1 MLRKKA
7 AHLLK
12 VTLKTKKILVPIV
25 SILAGFIVGAVIM
38 LIWSYNP
45 FQAYASM
52 FSSALGNMNGI
63 GETIREATP
72 LIFTAIGFAI
82 ASTAGFFNIGLPGQ
96 AQAGWLSSI
105 WVVLA
110 NPHMPKVILLPLAVL
125 TGILAGALVAGVAGW
140 LRAQFGTNEVITTIM
155 INYIVLYSCQYLMQ
169 QVMPGQLRVDTD
181 TTKTIAANGSLK
193 IDWLSSMFG
202 DSRINAGIFIALVAV
217 FLYWYLMRKTTTG
230 FEIRSVGTNAAASR
244 YAGMSAKKNIM
255 LSMLLSGGFAGLG
268 GVVQGLGTY
277 QNYFTQTTS
286 LDIGWD
292 GLSVALLGGGTA
304 IGILLASLLFSILK
318 IGGLGMQTIA
328 GIPYEIVSIVIAAI
342 IFFVAIQYVIGLLF
356 KTKKAKAIQEQTEG
370 TEKKSENVV
379 VSSTKAQGGQN

>member
-1 MLRKKA
+1 ML
-7 AHLLK
+7 
-12 VTLKTKKILVPIV
+12 V
-25 SILAGFIVGAVIM
+25 
-38 LIWSYNP
+38 WSYNP

-110 NPHMPKVILLPLAVL
+110 NPNMPKVFLLPLAVI
-125 TGILAGALVAGVAGW
+125 TGIIAGALVAGVAGW

-169 QVMPGQLRVDTD
+169 QVMSAKLRIDTD
-181 TTKTIAANGSLK
+181 TTKTITDNGSLK
-193 IDWLSSMFG
+193 IGWLSTMFG

-230 FEIRSVGTNAAASR
+230 FEIRSVGTNAEASR

-304 IGILLASLLFSILK
+304 VGILLASLLFSILK

-356 KTKKAKAIQEQTEG
+356 KTKRAKEIQKDTATEE
-370 TEKKSENVV
+370 TEPNNVT
-379 VSSTKAQGGQN
+379 VSSTKTQGGQNS

>member
-1 MLRKKA
+1 M
-7 AHLLK
+7 LK
-12 VTLKTKKILVPIV
+12 VTLKTKKILVPII
-25 SILAGFIVGAVIM
+25 SILAGFLVGAIIM
-38 LIWSYNP
+38 LVWSYNP
-45 FQAYASM
+45 FQAYTSM

-110 NPHMPKVILLPLAVL
+110 NPNMPKAILLPLAVI
-125 TGILAGALVAGVAGW
+125 TGILAGALVAGIAGW

-169 QVMPGQLRVDTD
+169 QVMSSKLRIDTD
-181 TTKTIAANGSLK
+181 TTKTIADNGSLK
-193 IDWLSSMFG
+193 IGWLSTMFG

-304 IGILLASLLFSILK
+304 VGILLASLLFSILK

-356 KTKKAKAIQEQTEG
+356 KTKRAKEIQKDTATEE
-370 TEKKSENVV
+370 TEANNVT
-379 VSSTKAQGGQN
+379 VSSTKTQGGQNS

>member
-1 MLRKKA
+1 M
-7 AHLLK
+7 HLLK
-12 VTLKTKKILVPIV
+12 VTLKTKKILVPII
-25 SILAGFIVGAVIM
+25 SILAGFLVGAIIM
-38 LIWSYNP
+38 LVWSYNP

-110 NPHMPKVILLPLAVL
+110 NPNMPKAILLPLAVI
-125 TGILAGALVAGVAGW
+125 TGILAGALVAGIAGW

-169 QVMPGQLRVDTD
+169 QVMSSKLRIDTD

-217 FLYWYLMRKTTTG
+217 FLYWYLMKKTTTG

-304 IGILLASLLFSILK
+304 VGILLASLLFSILK

-356 KTKKAKAIQEQTEG
+356 KTKRAKETQKDTVTEE
-370 TEKKSENVV
+370 TETNNVT
-379 VSSTKAQGGQN
+379 VSSTKTQGGQNS

>member
-1 MLRKKA
+1 M
-7 AHLLK
+7 LK

-110 NPHMPKVILLPLAVL
+110 NQHMPKVILLPLAVL

-304 IGILLASLLFSILK
+304 VGILLASLLFSILK

>member
-1 MLRKKA
+1 M
-7 AHLLK
+7 LK
-12 VTLKTKKILVPIV
+12 VTLKTKKILVPII
-25 SILAGFIVGAVIM
+25 SILAGFLVGAIIM
-38 LIWSYNP
+38 LVWSYNP
-45 FQAYASM
+45 FQAYVSM

-110 NPHMPKVILLPLAVL
+110 NPNMPKVFLLPLAVI
-125 TGILAGALVAGVAGW
+125 TGIIAGALVAGVAGW

-169 QVMPGQLRVDTD
+169 QVMSAKLRIDTD
-181 TTKTIAANGSLK
+181 TTKTITANGSLK
-193 IDWLSSMFG
+193 INWLSSMFG

-304 IGILLASLLFSILK
+304 VGILLASLLFSILK

-356 KTKKAKAIQEQTEG
+356 KTKKAQAAIQRDIKTAD
-370 TEKKSENVV
+370 TDSDSAVAD
-379 VSSTKAQGGQN
+379 STKTQGGQN

>member
-1 MLRKKA
+1 M
-7 AHLLK
+7 LK

-379 VSSTKAQGGQN
+379 VNSTKAQGGQN

>member
-1 MLRKKA
+1 M
-7 AHLLK
+7 LK

-110 NPHMPKVILLPLAVL
+110 NPHMPKVILLPLAVI
-125 TGILAGALVAGVAGW
+125 TGILAGALVAGIAGW

-304 IGILLASLLFSILK
+304 VGILLASLLFSILK

-356 KTKKAKAIQEQTEG
+356 KTKKAKAIQEQNESVA
-370 TEKKSENVV
+370 KKSENVV

>member
-1 MLRKKA
+1 M
-7 AHLLK
+7 LK
-12 VTLKTKKILVPIV
+12 VTLKTKKILVPII
-25 SILAGFIVGAVIM
+25 SILAGFLVGAIIM
-38 LIWSYNP
+38 LVWSYNP
-45 FQAYASM
+45 FQAYVSM

-110 NPHMPKVILLPLAVL
+110 NQNMPKVFLLPLAVI
-125 TGILAGALVAGVAGW
+125 TGIIAGALVAGVAGW

-169 QVMPGQLRVDTD
+169 QVMSAKLRIDTD
-181 TTKTIAANGSLK
+181 TTKTITANGSLK
-193 IDWLSSMFG
+193 INWLSSMFG

-304 IGILLASLLFSILK
+304 VGILLASLLFSILK

-356 KTKKAKAIQEQTEG
+356 KTKKAQAIQRDTK
-370 TEKKSENVV
+370 TADTDSDSAVAD
-379 VSSTKAQGGQN
+379 STKTQGGQN

>member
-1 MLRKKA
+1 M
-7 AHLLK
+7 LK
-12 VTLKTKKILVPIV
+12 VTPKTKRILVPLI
-25 SILAGFIVGAVIM
+25 SIIAGFLIGALIM
-38 LIWSYNP
+38 LVWSYNP
-45 FQAYASM
+45 LDAYTSM
-52 FSSALGNMNGI
+52 FTSALGNLNGL

-82 ASTAGFFNIGLPGQ
+82 ASQAGFFNIGLPGQ
-96 AQAGWLSSI
+96 AQAGWLAAI

-110 NPHMPKVILLPLAVL
+110 NPQLPKVILLPLAIVS
-125 TGILAGALVAGVAGW
+125 GVLAGAVVAGLAGG

-155 INYIVLYSCQYLMQ
+155 INYIVLYTCQYLTQ
-169 QVMPGQLRVDTD
+169 QVMPARLRLDID
-181 TTKTIAANGSLK
+181 TTKTISANGSLK
-193 IDWLSSMFG
+193 IPWLSTMFG
-202 DSRINAGIFIALVAV
+202 DSRINAGIFIAIVAV
-217 FLYWYLMRKTTTG
+217 FFYWYLMKKTTTG
-230 FEIRSVGTNAAASR
+230 FEIQAVGTNPFASR
-244 YAGMSAKKNIM
+244 YAGMSTKKNIM
-255 LSMLLSGGFAGLG
+255 ISMLLSGGFAGLG

-304 IGILLASLLFSILK
+304 LGILLAAILFSILK

-356 KTKKAKAIQEQTEG
+356 KNKQTTQSKRRETITKESASHRQA
-370 TEKKSENVV
+370 SE
-379 VSSTKAQGGQN
+379 GGQV

>member
-1 MLRKKA
+1 M
-7 AHLLK
+7 LK
-12 VTLKTKKILVPIV
+12 VTLKTKKILVPII
-25 SILAGFIVGAVIM
+25 SIVAGFLVGAIIM
-38 LIWSYNP
+38 LVWSYNP
-45 FQAYASM
+45 FQAYVSM

-110 NPHMPKVILLPLAVL
+110 NPNMPKVFLLPLAVI
-125 TGILAGALVAGVAGW
+125 TGIIAGALVAGVAGW

-169 QVMPGQLRVDTD
+169 QVMSAKLRIDTD
-181 TTKTIAANGSLK
+181 TTKTITANGSLK

-304 IGILLASLLFSILK
+304 VGILLASLLFSILK

-356 KTKKAKAIQEQTEG
+356 KTKKAQSIQSNIKTAD
-370 TEKKSENVV
+370 TDSDSAVAD
-379 VSSTKAQGGQN
+379 STKAQGGQN

>member
-1 MLRKKA
+1 M
-7 AHLLK
+7 LK
-12 VTLKTKKILVPIV
+12 VTLKTKKILVPII
-25 SILAGFIVGAVIM
+25 SILAGFLVGAIIM
-38 LIWSYNP
+38 LVWSYNP
-45 FQAYASM
+45 FQAYVSM
-52 FSSALGNMNGI
+52 FSSAIGNMNGI

-110 NPHMPKVILLPLAVL
+110 NQNMPKVFLLPLAVI
-125 TGILAGALVAGVAGW
+125 TGIIAGALVAGVAGW

-169 QVMPGQLRVDTD
+169 QVMSAKLRIDTD
-181 TTKTIAANGSLK
+181 TTKTITANGSLK

-304 IGILLASLLFSILK
+304 VGILLASLLFSILK

-356 KTKKAKAIQEQTEG
+356 KTKKAQAAIQRDIKTAD
-370 TEKKSENVV
+370 TDSDSAVAD
-379 VSSTKAQGGQN
+379 STKTQGGQN

>member
-1 MLRKKA
+1 M
-7 AHLLK
+7 LK
-12 VTLKTKKILVPIV
+12 VTLKTKKILVPII
-25 SILAGFIVGAVIM
+25 SILAGFLVGAIIM
-38 LIWSYNP
+38 LVWSYNP
-45 FQAYASM
+45 FQAYVSM

-110 NPHMPKVILLPLAVL
+110 NPNMPKVFLLPLAVI
-125 TGILAGALVAGVAGW
+125 TGIIAGALVAGVAGW

-169 QVMPGQLRVDTD
+169 QVMSAKLRIDTD
-181 TTKTIAANGSLK
+181 TTKTITANGSLK
-193 IDWLSSMFG
+193 INWLSSMFG

-304 IGILLASLLFSILK
+304 VGILLASLLFSILK

-356 KTKKAKAIQEQTEG
+356 KTKKVQTIQKVT
-370 TEKKSENVV
+370 KSADTDSDSAVAD
-379 VSSTKAQGGQN
+379 STKTQGGQN

>member
-1 MLRKKA
+1 M
-7 AHLLK
+7 HLLK
-12 VTLKTKKILVPIV
+12 VTLKTKKILVPII
-25 SILAGFIVGAVIM
+25 SILAGFLVGAIIM
-38 LIWSYNP
+38 LVWSYNP

-110 NPHMPKVILLPLAVL
+110 NPNMPKAILLPLAVI
-125 TGILAGALVAGVAGW
+125 TGILAGALVAGIAGW

-169 QVMPGQLRVDTD
+169 QVMSSKLRIDTD

-304 IGILLASLLFSILK
+304 VGILLASLLFSILK

-356 KTKKAKAIQEQTEG
+356 KTKRAKEIQKDTATEE
-370 TEKKSENVV
+370 TEPNNVT
-379 VSSTKAQGGQN
+379 VSSTKTQGGQNS

>member
-1 MLRKKA
+1 M
-7 AHLLK
+7 LK
-12 VTLKTKKILVPIV
+12 VTLKTKKILVPVI
-25 SILAGFIVGAVIM
+25 SILAGFLVGAIIM
-38 LIWSYNP
+38 LVWSYNP

-82 ASTAGFFNIGLPGQ
+82 ASTAGFYNIGLPGQ

-110 NPHMPKVILLPLAVL
+110 NPNMPKVFLLPLAVI
-125 TGILAGALVAGVAGW
+125 TGIIAGALVAGVAGW

-169 QVMPGQLRVDTD
+169 QVMSAKLRIDTD
-181 TTKTIAANGSLK
+181 TTKTITANGSLK

-217 FLYWYLMRKTTTG
+217 FLYWYLMKKTTTG

-304 IGILLASLLFSILK
+304 VGILLASLLFSILK

-356 KTKKAKAIQEQTEG
+356 KTKRAKETQKDTATEE
-370 TEKKSENVV
+370 TEPHNVT
-379 VSSTKAQGGQN
+379 VSSTKTQGGQNS

>member
-1 MLRKKA
+1 M
-7 AHLLK
+7 LK
-12 VTLKTKKILVPIV
+12 VTLKTKKILVPII
-25 SILAGFIVGAVIM
+25 SILAGFLVGAIIM
-38 LIWSYNP
+38 LVWSYNP
-45 FQAYASM
+45 FQAYVSM

-110 NPHMPKVILLPLAVL
+110 NPNMPKVFLLPLAVI
-125 TGILAGALVAGVAGW
+125 TGIIAGALVAGVAGW

-169 QVMPGQLRVDTD
+169 QVMSAKLRIDTD
-181 TTKTIAANGSLK
+181 TTKTITANGSLK

-356 KTKKAKAIQEQTEG
+356 KTKKAQAIQNDAKTAD
-370 TEKKSENVV
+370 TDSDSAVAD
-379 VSSTKAQGGQN
+379 STKAQGGQN

>member
-1 MLRKKA
+1 M
-7 AHLLK
+7 LK
-12 VTLKTKKILVPIV
+12 VTLKTKKILVPII
-25 SILAGFIVGAVIM
+25 SILAGFLVGAIIM
-38 LIWSYNP
+38 LVWSYNP

-110 NPHMPKVILLPLAVL
+110 NPNMPKVFLLPLAVI
-125 TGILAGALVAGVAGW
+125 TGIIAGALVAGVAGW

-169 QVMPGQLRVDTD
+169 QVMSAKLRIDTD
-181 TTKTIAANGSLK
+181 TTKTITANGSLK
-193 IDWLSSMFG
+193 INWLSSMFG

-304 IGILLASLLFSILK
+304 VGILLASLLFSILK

-356 KTKKAKAIQEQTEG
+356 KTKKAQVIQRDTK
-370 TEKKSENVV
+370 TADTDSDSAVAD
-379 VSSTKAQGGQN
+379 STKTQGGQN

>member
-1 MLRKKA
+1 M
-7 AHLLK
+7 LK
-12 VTLKTKKILVPIV
+12 VTLKTKKILVPII
-25 SILAGFIVGAVIM
+25 SILAGFLVGAIIM
-38 LIWSYNP
+38 LVWSYNP

-110 NPHMPKVILLPLAVL
+110 NPNMPKVFLLPLAVI
-125 TGILAGALVAGVAGW
+125 TGIIAGALVAGVAGW

-169 QVMPGQLRVDTD
+169 QVMSAKLRIDTD
-181 TTKTIAANGSLK
+181 TTKTITANGSLK
-193 IDWLSSMFG
+193 INWLSSMFG

-304 IGILLASLLFSILK
+304 VGILLASLLFSILK

-356 KTKKAKAIQEQTEG
+356 KTKKAQAIQRDTK
-370 TEKKSENVV
+370 TADTDSDSAVAD
-379 VSSTKAQGGQN
+379 STKTQGGQN

>member
-1 MLRKKA
+1 M
-7 AHLLK
+7 LK
-12 VTLKTKKILVPIV
+12 VTLKTKKILVPII
-25 SILAGFIVGAVIM
+25 SILAGFLVGAIIM
-38 LIWSYNP
+38 LVWSYNP
-45 FQAYASM
+45 FQAYVSM

-110 NPHMPKVILLPLAVL
+110 NPNMPKVFLLPLAVI
-125 TGILAGALVAGVAGW
+125 TGIIAGALVAGVAGW

-169 QVMPGQLRVDTD
+169 QVMSAKLRIDTD
-181 TTKTIAANGSLK
+181 TTKTITANGSLK

-304 IGILLASLLFSILK
+304 VGILLASLLFSILK

-356 KTKKAKAIQEQTEG
+356 KTKKAQSIQKG
-370 TEKKSENVV
+370 TETADTDSDSAVAD
-379 VSSTKAQGGQN
+379 STKAQGGQN

>member
-1 MLRKKA
+1 M
-7 AHLLK
+7 LK
-12 VTLKTKKILVPIV
+12 VTLKTKKILVPII
-25 SILAGFIVGAVIM
+25 SILAGFLVGAIIM
-38 LIWSYNP
+38 LVWSYNP
-45 FQAYASM
+45 FQAYVSM
-52 FSSALGNMNGI
+52 FSSAIGNMNGI

-110 NPHMPKVILLPLAVL
+110 NQNMPKVFLLPLAVI
-125 TGILAGALVAGVAGW
+125 TGIIAGALVAGVAGW

-169 QVMPGQLRVDTD
+169 QVMSAKLRIDTD
-181 TTKTIAANGSLK
+181 TTKTITANGSLK
-193 IDWLSSMFG
+193 INWLSSMFG

-304 IGILLASLLFSILK
+304 VGILLASLLFSILK

-356 KTKKAKAIQEQTEG
+356 KTKKAQAAIQRDIKTAD
-370 TEKKSENVV
+370 TDSDSAVAD
-379 VSSTKAQGGQN
+379 STKTQGGQN

>member
-1 MLRKKA
+1 M
-7 AHLLK
+7 HLLK
-12 VTLKTKKILVPIV
+12 VTLKTKKILVPII
-25 SILAGFIVGAVIM
+25 SILAGFLVGAIIM
-38 LIWSYNP
+38 LVWSYNP

-110 NPHMPKVILLPLAVL
+110 NPNMPKVFLLPLAVI
-125 TGILAGALVAGVAGW
+125 TGIIAGALVAGVAGW

-169 QVMPGQLRVDTD
+169 QVMSAKLRIDTD
-181 TTKTIAANGSLK
+181 TTKTITANGSLK

-217 FLYWYLMRKTTTG
+217 FLYWYLMKKTTTG

-304 IGILLASLLFSILK
+304 VGILLASLLFSILK

-356 KTKKAKAIQEQTEG
+356 KTKRAKETQKDTATEE
-370 TEKKSENVV
+370 TEPHNVT
-379 VSSTKAQGGQN
+379 VSSTKTQGGQNS

>member
-1 MLRKKA
+1 M
-7 AHLLK
+7 LK

-38 LIWSYNP
+38 LVWSYNP

-342 IFFVAIQYVIGLLF
+342 IFFVAIQYVVGLLF

>member
-1 MLRKKA
+1 M
-7 AHLLK
+7 LK

-110 NPHMPKVILLPLAVL
+110 NPHVPKVILLPLAVL

-202 DSRINAGIFIALVAV
+202 DSRINAGILIALVAV